1 MEGAMIIGIKTLIA
15 IRVSDFKRG
24 DIRTL
29 VTTLAANKL
38 IERITKA
45 IRRSRLL
52 QRLRGL
58 LRS

>member
-1 MEGAMIIGIKTLIA
+1 MIIGIKTLIA